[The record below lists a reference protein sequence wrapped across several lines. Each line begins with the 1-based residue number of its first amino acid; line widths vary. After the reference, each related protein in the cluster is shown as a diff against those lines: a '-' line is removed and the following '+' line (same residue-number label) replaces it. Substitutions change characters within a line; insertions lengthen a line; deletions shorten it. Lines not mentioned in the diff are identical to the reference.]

1 MTGFFKRIFNFIKNY
16 PGILYSLF
24 LIILIPAVLYFNTF
38 FAINSFQKNI
48 DYNLQ
53 TQALIAESIFGSLAN
68 EFFSQPEILQKKIEE
83 IAQENKEIAK
93 LRITQEEKG
102 GKFKIVA
109 AQNTEEIGNLIS
121 DPFLS
126 LSWAQNQAIAD
137 LINEQGERFWKVTR
151 PIYDSKTGEK
161 IGLISMALSLKDSD
175 ASITR
180 SVYLAYLVIIVA
192 IIACL
197 FLIIQHTL
205 LFSFVALTNKLQE
218 LDKMKDE
225 FIRMATHELQT
236 PIANI
241 HGYIS
246 TLEEETSYLLD
257 DAQKEYLNR
266 IKISA
271 RNLGDLIYDILEVS
285 RIEQGRLDFTAQT
298 ISPNQLIKESVG
310 DFQIKAEQK
319 NLRLIFTETPTSRSI
334 FVNPTRFKQI
344 VTNLIENAI
353 KYTTAGEIE
362 IGAKADEAKRKY
374 IVFIRDTG
382 LGMPAEAQKRLF
394 ERFYRVKTKETAG
407 IPGTGLGLWI
417 SKQLCEKMGGEILVE
432 SMEGIGSKFTLSFPL
447 AK

>member
-205 LFSFVALTNKLQE
+205 LFSFVALTNKLKE
-218 LDKMKDE
+218 IDKMKDE

-241 HGYIS
+241 HGYIA
-246 TLEEETSYLLD
+246 TLEEEISYLLS

-266 IKISA
+266 IRISA
-271 RNLGDLIYDILEVS
+271 KNLGDLIYDILEVS
-285 RIEQGRLDFTAQT
+285 RIEQGRLDFTAQK
-298 ISPNQLIKESVG
+298 IFPDQLIKELAG
-310 DFQIKAEQK
+310 DFKVKAEQK
-319 NLRLIFTETPTSRSI
+319 KLRLIFAETPISHSI
-334 FVNPTRFKQI
+334 FVNQARFRQI
-344 VTNLIENAI
+344 ITNLIENAV
-353 KYTTAGEIE
+353 KYTSAGEIE
-362 IGAKADEAKRKY
+362 IGVKADEAKGKY
-374 IVFIRDTG
+374 IIFVRDTG
-382 LGMPAEAQKRLF
+382 LGISAEAQKRLY
-394 ERFYRVKTKETAG
+394 ERFYRVKTRETAG

-417 SKQLCEKMGGEILVE
+417 SKQLCEKMGGEIFVE
-432 SMEGIGSKFTLSFPL
+432 SMEGIGSKFTLYFPL
-447 AK
+447 AT